1 MVDSGDRDVEIWE
14 EGAKAEAS
22 TEAIFPVSQEAA
34 MLSGK
39 SGVSRTKTSEVERRP
54 RVRALERSSVLR
66 RGPSE
71 SALPVGIMPSF
82 SSVVVGGGC
91 ALPGQNRVRK
101 ARSVFHT
108 STQTQYLNVVPHGR
122 VC

>member
-22 TEAIFPVSQEAA
+22 TEAILPVSHEAA

-39 SGVSRTKTSEVERRP
+39 SGESRMKTSEVERRP
-54 RVRALERSSVLR
+54 RVRALESSSVLR

-71 SALPVGIMPSF
+71 SALPV
-82 SSVVVGGGC
+82 VVV
-91 ALPGQNRVRK
+91 PGS
-101 ARSVFHT
+101 ARWSLGEDVFCRDRLRCERRGYILYRCSNT
-108 STQTQYLNVVPHGR
+108 ES
-122 VC
+122 